1 MSETKQS
8 TAQLDGEVL
17 ADVVQR
23 IHPVI
28 WSTLGSLADPETVAD
43 VAQATWES
51 AWRVRHRFDEDK
63 GTLHAWVVTIAR
75 RRAVDHLRSVKRDRV
90 LQEQAEEI
98 ATSRVGS
105 SASLVADD
113 HSTLTLDA
121 LEARQ
126 TLARVLS
133 VVEDVISSREATARA
148 LALVLVFGD
157 DLQAASRALGVS
169 KDALRESRREL
180 MRCCQIVMKAQQAAD
195 EGRPATMRTLIECL
209 PEDGETGNWIR
220 QTAMVC
226 AQSGGRIDE
235 VTVGD
240 VMKATGF
247 SQSTARQY
255 LAQVKHLLRVAATV
269 LATTGPNAHAA
280 GDEE

>member
-1 MSETKQS
+1 MSKTKQS
-8 TAQLDGEVL
+8 TEQVDGEVL
-17 ADVVQR
+17 AGVVQS

-28 WSTLGSLADPETVAD
+28 WSTLGARANPETVAD

-51 AWRVRHRFDEDK
+51 AWRVRDRFDQDK

-75 RRAVDHLRSVKRDRV
+75 RRAVDHLRSVERDRV
-90 LQEQAEEI
+90 LQNQAEQI
-98 ATSRVGS
+98 ATSRMAS
-105 SASLVADD
+105 SASLVVED
-113 HSTLTLDA
+113 HAGVTVDA

-133 VVEDVISSREATARA
+133 VVEEVISSREATARA
-148 LALVLVFGD
+148 MALVLVFGD
-157 DLQAASRALGVS
+157 DLQVASRALGVS

-195 EGRPATMRTLIECL
+195 QGRPATMRTLIECL
-209 PEDGETGNWIR
+209 PEEGETGNWIR

-226 AQSGGRIDE
+226 AQAGGRMDE

-269 LATTGPNAHAA
+269 LTTTGPSTHAA
-280 GDEE
+280 